1 MSVTYRTILSMKK
14 LNLNVKL
21 VILIITG
28 FPLLG
33 LAQETKFTPQIVLD
47 KGVKAGDLT
56 CFPEVGNNN
65 RYYYLPNQPKIAM
78 HEDGTTPVFSFIRF
92 VQNERSAADAAEIKE
107 AGGGGIV
114 HVMFG
119 LSVSPEQRKAAEQ
132 ELRRIVPSATLIGP
146 VIYQSGTC
154 SLVTSPP
161 GEGEKKQVVGVGP
174 APVMDGDFVAVS
186 ILLSKKESQ
195 LLWATFQTPTPDLSF
210 TFNMM
215 LGGYNS
221 PVTAKVT
228 FNRDQIYKHKNFQM
242 GVATPVFGAE
252 IGIMVQELKDNGAIK
267 IEQVGSDV
275 QMERLLEL
283 VQQKFTEEFCAPMG
297 SANAPNF
304 SQLGAIAGGERSFL
318 DRATDQYNKN
328 VTETRAANDAIRR
341 ENSSEQE
348 KARAAARAD
357 RADERAERERD
368 REGAAT
374 GTTPPTGGGTTDS
387 TAAAPPKSRKITEG
401 TAARSAT
408 PSDKPTTTVP
418 PYVPQLQKQ
427 QSAPLFYAM
436 ASFQM
441 KEIRTSGT
449 KTFDFSKSLA
459 TSINQTFSKNIGK
472 LDCKACFKEV
482 NLDDPL
488 YKQREIVAM
497 VDGMNATDFGQYV
510 NFVTL
515 SLQKKHQS
523 GELTNDEVR
532 IDRKNFNKEGNNFKL
547 LYGWKG
553 DADRNKWMD
562 YKYKTSWSFFGGYA
576 VNEDWK
582 DGDAGAI
589 SLTPPF
595 QRKLV
600 DLQGDAQALKD
611 KEVRLVNV
619 TIFYKIGDQEQSIQ
633 TSLNPANES
642 FAKRLDFILPKGIN
656 DYEYEITWV
665 KKGNTTQTS
674 GRKKYNGT
682 TLFVD
687 EI

>member
-1 MSVTYRTILSMKK
+1 MKK
-14 LNLNVKL
+14 FKLTLKL
-21 VILIITG
+21 VVVLIAS
-28 FPLLG
+28 FPIISAG
-33 LAQETKFTPQIVLD
+33 QGDTKFTPQIVLD

-56 CFPEVGNNN
+56 CFPEVGNNA
-65 RYYYLPNQPKIAM
+65 RYYYLPNQPKVAT
-78 HEDGTTPVFSFIRF
+78 HEDGTPVFSFVRF
-92 VQNERSAADAAEIKE
+92 VENQRSAADAAEIKE

-114 HVMFG
+114 HVLFG

-132 ELRRIVPSATLIGP
+132 ELRRIAPSATLVGP

-154 SLVTSPP
+154 ALVTSPP

-228 FNRDQIYKHKNFQM
+228 FKREQIYEQISAQAAL
-242 GVATPVFGAE
+242 ATPVFAAE
-252 IGIMVQELKDNGAIK
+252 IGATIQNLKDKGAIK
-267 IEQVGSDV
+267 VEQVGSDV
-275 QMERLLEL
+275 QMERLMDLIT
-283 VQQKFTEEFCAPMG
+283 QKFTEEFCAPMG
-297 SANAPNF
+297 SSNAPNF
-304 SQLGAIAGGERSFL
+304 NQLGQIAGGERSFL
-318 DRATDQYNKN
+318 DRATEQYNRN
-328 VTETRAANDAIRR
+328 VADTRTANEGIRR
-341 ENSSEQE
+341 DNAAEQE
-348 KARAAARAD
+348 RARAAARAD
-357 RADERAERERD
+357 RADERAEARGD
-368 REGAAT
+368 
-374 GTTPPTGGGTTDS
+374 TTASGRP
-387 TAAAPPKSRKITEG
+387 RRITEG
-401 TAARSAT
+401 RSVRSAT
-408 PSDKPTTTVP
+408 PDDRPSTTVP
-418 PYVPQLQKQ
+418 PYRPQMQEQ
-427 QSAPLFYAM
+427 RSTPVFYGM
-436 ASFQM
+436 ASFQY
-441 KEIRTSGT
+441 KKITATGE
-449 KTFDFSKSLA
+449 KVFDFSKSTA

-515 SLQKKHQS
+515 SLQKKHQN

-532 IDRKNFNKEGNNFKL
+532 IDRKNFNKEGNNFKM

-553 DADRNKWMD
+553 DDDRSKWMD
-562 YKYKTSWSFFGGYA
+562 YKYKASWSFFGGYA

-582 DGDAGAI
+582 EGDAGAI

-600 DLQGDAQALKD
+600 DLQGDPQALKD

-619 TIFYKIGDQEQSIQ
+619 TIYYKLGDQEQTVQ
-633 TSLNPANES
+633 TSMNPASES
-642 FAKRLDFILPKGIN
+642 FTKRLDFILPKGVN

-665 KKGNTTQTS
+665 KKGNTTQSS

-682 TLFVD
+682 TLFID

>member
-1 MSVTYRTILSMKK
+1 MKNLKLTLKLVVVLIASFPILSS
-14 LNLNVKL
+14 
-21 VILIITG
+21 G
-28 FPLLG
+28 QG
-33 LAQETKFTPQIVLD
+33 DTKFTPQIVLD

-56 CFPEVGNNN
+56 CFPEVGNNA
-65 RYYYLPNQPKIAM
+65 RYYYLPNQPKVAT
-78 HEDGTTPVFSFIRF
+78 HDDGTPVFSFVRF
-92 VQNERSAADAAEIKE
+92 VENQRSAADAAEIKE

-114 HVMFG
+114 HVLFG

-132 ELRRIVPSATLIGP
+132 ELRRIAPSATLVGP

-154 SLVTSPP
+154 ALITSPP

-228 FNRDQIYKHKNFQM
+228 FKREQIYEQISAQAAL
-242 GVATPVFGAE
+242 ATPVFAAE
-252 IGIMVQELKDNGAIK
+252 IGATIQNLKDKGAIK
-267 IEQVGSDV
+267 VEQVGSDV
-275 QMERLLEL
+275 QMERLMDLIT
-283 VQQKFTEEFCAPMG
+283 QKFTEEFCSPMG
-297 SANAPNF
+297 SSNAPNF
-304 SQLGAIAGGERSFL
+304 SQLGQIAGGERSFL
-318 DRATDQYNKN
+318 DRATDQYNRN
-328 VTETRAANDAIRR
+328 VTETRAANEAIRR
-341 ENSSEQE
+341 DNAAEQE
-348 KARAAARAD
+348 RARAAARAD
-357 RADERAERERD
+357 RADERADTSRTSSSARRI
-368 REGAAT
+368 REGSAVTRAT
-374 GTTPPTGGGTTDS
+374 PTDPPATTIPAYKPQMQTER
-387 TAAAPPKSRKITEG
+387 AAP
-401 TAARSAT
+401 
-408 PSDKPTTTVP
+408 V
-418 PYVPQLQKQ
+418 
-427 QSAPLFYAM
+427 FYGM
-436 ASFQM
+436 ASFQY
-441 KEIRTSGT
+441 KKITQTGE
-449 KTFDFSKSLA
+449 KVFDFSKSTA

-497 VDGMNATDFGQYV
+497 VDGMNASDFGQYV

-515 SLQKKHQS
+515 SLQKKHEN

-532 IDRKNFNKEGNNFKL
+532 IDRKNFNKEGNNFKM

-553 DADRNKWMD
+553 DNNRNKWMD
-562 YKYKTSWSFFGGYA
+562 YKYKASWSFFGGYA

-582 DGDAGAI
+582 EGDAGAI

-600 DLQGDAQALKD
+600 DLQGDPQTLKD

-619 TIFYKIGDQEQSIQ
+619 TIFYKLGEQEQTVQ
-633 TSLNPANES
+633 TSMNPASES
-642 FAKRLDFILPKGIN
+642 FTKRLDFILPKGVN

-665 KKGNTTQTS
+665 KKGNTTQSS

-682 TLFVD
+682 TLFID

>member
-1 MSVTYRTILSMKK
+1 MKK
-14 LNLNVKL
+14 LKL
-21 VILIITG
+21 QFKFVVLLVTSLPILSIGQT
-28 FPLLG
+28 
-33 LAQETKFTPQIVLD
+33 ETKFTPQIVLD

-56 CFPEVGNNN
+56 CFPEVGNNT
-65 RYYYLPNQPKIAM
+65 RYYYLPNQPKIAL
-78 HEDGTTPVFSFIRF
+78 HEDGTPVFSFLRF
-92 VQNERSAADAAEIKE
+92 VQNERSGADAAEIKE

-114 HVMFG
+114 HCMFG

-132 ELRRIVPSATLIGP
+132 ELRRIAPSATLIGP

-154 SLVTSPP
+154 ALVTSPP

-228 FNRDQIYKHKNFQM
+228 FNRDQIYKDKHFQM
-242 GVATPVFGAE
+242 GVATPIFGAE
-252 IGIMVQELKDNGAIK
+252 VGIMVQELKDNGAIK

-275 QMERLLEL
+275 QMEHLLEL

-297 SANAPNF
+297 SPNAPNF
-304 SQLGAIAGGERSFL
+304 SQLGTIAGGERSFL
-318 DRATDQYNKN
+318 DRATEQYNRN
-328 VTETRAANDAIRR
+328 VTETRTANEGIRR
-341 ENSSEQE
+341 DNAAEQDR
-348 KARAAARAD
+348 ARAAARAD
-357 RADERAERERD
+357 LADTTATGRRRI
-368 REGAAT
+368 REGSAVTSAS
-374 GTTPPTGGGTTDS
+374 PTTD
-387 TAAAPPKSRKITEG
+387 R
-401 TAARSAT
+401 
-408 PSDKPTTTVP
+408 PTTTVP
-418 PYVPQLQKQ
+418 PYVPQMQ
-427 QSAPLFYAM
+427 QQRSQPMLYAM

-441 KEIRTSGT
+441 KEIRVSGS
-449 KTFDFSKSLA
+449 KVFDFSKSLA

-515 SLQKKHQS
+515 SLQKKHEN

-547 LYGWKG
+547 LYGWKE
-553 DADRNKWMD
+553 DANRNKWMD
-562 YKYKTSWSFFGGYA
+562 YKYKTSWSFFGGFS

-600 DLQGDAQALKD
+600 DLQGDPQALKD
-611 KEVRLVNV
+611 KDVRLVNI
-619 TIFYKIGDQEQSIQ
+619 TIYYTIGDKEQTVQ
-633 TSLNPANES
+633 ATMNPAAES
-642 FAKRLDFILPKGIN
+642 FAKRLDFILPKGVN
-656 DYEYEITWV
+656 DFFYEITWV
-665 KKGNTTQTS
+665 KKGNLTETS
-674 GRKKYNGT
+674 GKKKYNGT

>member
-1 MSVTYRTILSMKK
+1 MKNLK
-14 LNLNVKL
+14 LQLKL
-21 VILIITG
+21 VVILMASLPIISAG
-28 FPLLG
+28 QG
-33 LAQETKFTPQIVLD
+33 ETKFTPQIVLD

-56 CFPEVGNNN
+56 CFPEVGNNT
-65 RYYYLPNQPKIAM
+65 RYYYLPNQPKVAT
-78 HEDGTTPVFSFIRF
+78 HDDGSPVFSFVRF
-92 VQNERSAADAAEIKE
+92 VENERSGADAAEIKE

-114 HVMFG
+114 HVLFG

-132 ELRRIVPSATLIGP
+132 ELRRIAPSATLVGP

-154 SLVTSPP
+154 ALVTSPP

-228 FNRDQIYKHKNFQM
+228 FNRDQIYKDKHFQL
-242 GVATPVFGAE
+242 GVATPIFGAE
-252 IGIMVQELKDNGAIK
+252 IGVMVQDLKDNGAIK
-267 IEQVGSDV
+267 IEQVGTDV
-275 QMERLLEL
+275 QMEHLLDL
-283 VQQKFTEEFCAPMG
+283 VTQKFTEEFCAPMG
-297 SANAPNF
+297 SPNAPNF

-318 DRATDQYNKN
+318 DRATEQYNRN
-328 VTETRAANDAIRR
+328 VTETRAANEGIRR
-341 ENSSEQE
+341 DNAAEQE
-348 KARAAARAD
+348 RARTAARADIADERAAARD
-357 RADERAERERD
+357 
-368 REGAAT
+368 
-374 GTTPPTGGGTTDS
+374 TTAGGR
-387 TAAAPPKSRKITEG
+387 PRRITEG
-401 TAARSAT
+401 SAVRTAT
-408 PSDKPTTTVP
+408 PTDRPATTVP
-418 PYVPQLQKQ
+418 PYVPQMQEQRSQPML
-427 QSAPLFYAM
+427 YAM

-441 KEIRTSGT
+441 KEIRMSGS

-515 SLQKKHQS
+515 NLQKKHQT

-553 DADRNKWMD
+553 DSDRNKWMN
-562 YKYKTSWSFFGGYA
+562 YKYKASWSFFGGYA
-576 VNEDWK
+576 VTEDWK
-582 DGDAGAI
+582 EGDAGAI

-600 DLQGDAQALKD
+600 DLQGDPQSLKD
-611 KEVRLVNV
+611 QEVRLVNV
-619 TIFYKIGDQEQSIQ
+619 TIFYKIGDKEQTVQ
-633 TSLNPANES
+633 TSMNPSSES
-642 FAKRLDFILPKGIN
+642 FAKRLDFILPKGVN

>member
-1 MSVTYRTILSMKK
+1 MKK
-14 LNLNVKL
+14 MKL
-21 VILIITG
+21 QLKFVMLLVTGLPIISFG
-28 FPLLG
+28 QG
-33 LAQETKFTPQIVLD
+33 DTKFTPQIVLD

-56 CFPEVGNNN
+56 CFPEVGNNT

-78 HEDGTTPVFSFIRF
+78 HDDGTPVFSFLRY
-92 VQNERSAADAAEIKE
+92 VQNERSGADAKEIQE

-114 HVMFG
+114 HCMFG

-132 ELRRIVPSATLIGP
+132 ELRRIAPSATLVGP
-146 VIYQSGTC
+146 IIYQSGTC
-154 SLVTSPP
+154 ALVTSPP

-174 APVMDGDFVAVS
+174 APVMDGDFVAIS

-228 FNRDQIYKHKNFQM
+228 FNRDQIYKDSHFQA
-242 GVATPVFGAE
+242 GIATPVLGAE
-252 IGIMVQELKDNGAIK
+252 IGIMVQSLKDNGAIK

-275 QMERLLEL
+275 QMEHLLEL

-297 SANAPNF
+297 SPQAPNF
-304 SQLGAIAGGERSFL
+304 SQLGSIAGGERSFL
-318 DRATDQYNKN
+318 DRATEQYNRSQA
-328 VTETRAANDAIRR
+328 ETRTTNEGIRR
-341 ENSSEQE
+341 DNAAEQE
-348 KARAAARAD
+348 RARAAARTDAAD
-357 RADERAERERD
+357 AR
-368 REGAAT
+368 
-374 GTTPPTGGGTTDS
+374 
-387 TAAAPPKSRKITEG
+387 AAARDTTAGGRPRRITEG
-401 TAARSAT
+401 SAVTSAT
-408 PSDKPTTTVP
+408 PADRPATTVP
-418 PYVPQLQKQ
+418 PYVPQTQTQ
-427 QSAPLFYAM
+427 QTAPAFYAM

-441 KEIRTSGT
+441 KEIRVSGT

-459 TSINQTFSKNIGK
+459 TSINETFSKNIGK

-523 GELTNDEVR
+523 GDLTNDEVR
-532 IDRKNFNKEGNNFKL
+532 IDRKNFNAEGNNFKL

-553 DADRNKWMD
+553 DDDRNKWMN
-562 YKYKTSWSFFGGYA
+562 YKYKTSWSFFGGYS

-589 SLTPPF
+589 SLAPPF

-600 DLQGDAQALKD
+600 DLQGDPQALKD

-619 TIFYKIGDQEQSIQ
+619 TIYYKIGDQEQNVQ
-633 TSLNPANES
+633 TSMNPTAES
-642 FAKRLDFILPKGIN
+642 FAKRLDFILPKGVN

-665 KKGNTTQTS
+665 KKGNVTQSS

-687 EI
+687 DF

>member
-1 MSVTYRTILSMKK
+1 MKK
-14 LNLNVKL
+14 LKL
-21 VILIITG
+21 QLKFVVVLIASLPIIG
-28 FPLLG
+28 AG
-33 LAQETKFTPQIVLD
+33 QGETKFTPQIVLD

-56 CFPEVGNNN
+56 CFPQVGDNT
-65 RYYYLPNQPKIAM
+65 RYYYLPNQPKIQL
-78 HEDGTTPVFSFIRF
+78 HEDGTPAFSFVRF
-92 VQNERSAADAAEIKE
+92 VENQRSAADAAEIKE

-114 HVMFG
+114 HVLFG

-132 ELRRIVPSATLIGP
+132 ELRRIAPSATLVGP

-154 SLVTSPP
+154 ALVTSPP
-161 GEGEKKQVVGVGP
+161 GEGEKKQVVGIGP

-228 FNRDQIYKHKNFQM
+228 FNREQIYKDSHFNL
-242 GVATPVFGAE
+242 GVATPIFGAE
-252 IGIMVQELKDNGAIK
+252 IGIMVQNLKDNGAIK

-283 VQQKFTEEFCAPMG
+283 IQQKFTEEFCAPMG
-297 SANAPNF
+297 SPQAPNF
-304 SQLGAIAGGERSFL
+304 SQLGSIAGGERSFL
-318 DRATDQYNKN
+318 DRATESYNRN
-328 VTETRAANDAIRR
+328 VTETRQANEGIRR
-341 ENSSEQE
+341 DNAAEQE
-348 KARAAARAD
+348 RARAAARTD
-357 RADERAERERD
+357 RADERAEARD
-368 REGAAT
+368 TTGGAA
-374 GTTPPTGGGTTDS
+374 PRRP
-387 TAAAPPKSRKITEG
+387 RRITEG
-401 TAARSAT
+401 SAVRSAS
-408 PSDKPTTTVP
+408 PNDKPATTIP
-418 PYVPQLQKQ
+418 PYVPQMQEQ
-427 QSAPLFYAM
+427 RSQPMFYAM

-441 KEIRTSGT
+441 KEIRISGT
-449 KTFDFSKSLA
+449 KTYDFSKSTA

-472 LDCKACFKEV
+472 LDCKKCFLEV

-497 VDGMNATDFGQYV
+497 VDGMNSTDFGQYV

-515 SLQKKHQS
+515 SLQKKHES
-523 GELTNDEVR
+523 GDLTNDEVR
-532 IDRKNFNKEGNNFKL
+532 IDRKNFNSEGNAFKL

-553 DADRNKWMD
+553 DNNRSKWMN
-562 YKYKTSWSFFGGYA
+562 YKYKTSWSFFGGYS
-576 VNEDWK
+576 VTEDWK

-589 SLTPPF
+589 SLAPPF

-619 TIFYKIGDQEQSIQ
+619 TIFYKIGDKEQTVQ
-633 TSLNPANES
+633 TSMNPSNPDG
-642 FAKRLDFILPKGIN
+642 FTKRLDFILPKGVN
-656 DYEYEITWV
+656 DYDYEVTYI
-665 KKGNTTQTS
+665 KKGNTTQSS

-687 EI
+687 DF